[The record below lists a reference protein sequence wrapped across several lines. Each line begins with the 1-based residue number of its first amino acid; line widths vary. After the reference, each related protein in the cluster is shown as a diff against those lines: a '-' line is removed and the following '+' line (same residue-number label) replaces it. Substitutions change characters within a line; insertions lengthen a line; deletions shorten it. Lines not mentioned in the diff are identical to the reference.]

1 MAVISSMVRVS
12 SWESSSRLRMRLRSC
27 QRQSFHWLRVEP
39 GKALTRKASERGLM
53 GNLLMSRLG
62 LRTRVELPA

>member
-1 MAVISSMVRVS
+1 M
-12 SWESSSRLRMRLRSC
+12 RMLLRSC

-39 GKALTRKASERGLM
+39 GKKHRRKASERGLM

-62 LRTRVELPA
+62 LRTRVELPE